1 MPLATSTILNQRY
14 RIVSLVG
21 RGGFG
26 AVYRAW
32 DMNLK
37 KTVALKENLD
47 SSPEGRKQFT
57 KEAEI
62 LAKINHPALPRVT
75 DHFFVE
81 GQGQY
86 LVMDYIE
93 GVDLLTL
100 LQQSGRPLPEN
111 QVLGFIT
118 QVADALAYLHSRTP
132 AVIHRDIKPQNVI
145 ITPQGQAVLVD
156 FGIVKIF
163 ESQLTTKGARAYS
176 AGYSPP
182 EQYGQGG
189 TNEQSDIYSLGATM
203 YHLLTSQIPIE
214 SIQRT
219 IGQNLIPPRQLNPAI
234 SQRTEDII
242 LTAMQLR
249 PDQRFPNGTMFVK
262 VISGNNQQA
271 PYAVQ
276 IPQGVP
282 GIGGYVASPPADP
295 YHSPTKSNGDRRK
308 YIIGG
313 AVLIAAVGAIAILVT
328 MIINNNPNRAG
339 DDDTASAISST
350 LTTIVQ
356 ITDSALNATNEI
368 LTAHPEM
375 STTSEAFSDP
385 SATRDPEEESSP
397 EPTSTDPDDSV
408 VQTTIPPIEQ
418 ATATPPPTAT
428 EPPTDTPATGMV
440 SLPGNGL
447 IQLTFGEANFYKP
460 VLSPDQTRLITF
472 AKAGDY
478 WQLTEIDPVN
488 GGVVGLITTD
498 NTNYYHPLFSRDGSR
513 LIVSRETSGYQNIF
527 VLDSYTGAII
537 GQLTDSNSANST
549 PFWSPD
555 EQSFVFQSDRDGDK
569 EIFLGFM
576 DGSNPVQLTSNTAF
590 DGSCSFSPD
599 GNLVTFYSNRD
610 GNPEI
615 YVLEMNS
622 GIERRL
628 TTSSARDAEPAFS
641 PDGQWIVFESNRDG
655 GDYDIWAIRPDGSGL
670 HQITFD
676 QGNEQIPSFSPDG
689 KWILFQANYS
699 GDYDIFRIPWPG

>member
-1 MPLATSTILNQRY
+1 MPLSTSSILNQRY
-14 RIVSLVG
+14 RIVNLVG
-21 RGGFG
+21 QGGFG

-47 SSPEGRKQFT
+47 ASPEGRKQFT
-57 KEAEI
+57 REAEI
-62 LAKINHPALPRVT
+62 LAKTSHPGLPRVT
-75 DHFFVE
+75 DHFLVE

-86 LVMDYIE
+86 LVMDFIE

-100 LQQSGRPLPEN
+100 IQQNGGPLPES
-111 QVLGFIT
+111 QVLAIMS
-118 QVADALAYLHSRTP
+118 QVSDALAYLHSQRP
-132 AVIHRDIKPQNVI
+132 AVIHRDIKPQNII

-156 FGIVKIF
+156 FGIVKVS
-163 ESQLTTKGARAYS
+163 ESLLTTKGARAYS

-203 YHLLTSQIPIE
+203 YHLLTGQIPIE

-219 IGQNLIPPRQLNPAI
+219 IGQSLTPPHQINAAI
-234 SQRTEDII
+234 SQRTENII

-249 PDQRFPNGTMFVK
+249 PDQRFPNGT
-262 VISGNNQQA
+262 IYAQALIGNIQPT

-276 IPQGVP
+276 LPQGTP
-282 GIGGYVASPPADP
+282 GIGGFVESPPADR
-295 YHSPTKSNGDRRK
+295 YQSPPKTSGDRRR

-313 AVLIAAVGAIAILVT
+313 VVLITAVAAIAVLIS
-328 MIINNNPNRAG
+328 MIINANSNQTEEN
-339 DDDTASAISST
+339 DTASAISST
-350 LTTIVQ
+350 LTTIAQ
-356 ITDSALNATNEI
+356 LTDSALDASSESPIT
-368 LTAHPEM
+368 LPEA
-375 STTSEAFSDP
+375 SATSEIVPDP
-385 SATRDPEEESSP
+385 SATPAP
-397 EPTSTDPDDSV
+397 AQEPTLELTPTSAGEPE

-418 ATATPPPTAT
+418 ATATSPPTAT
-428 EPPTDTPATGMV
+428 EPPTDTPATGIV
-440 SLPGNGL
+440 PLPGNGL

-472 AKAGDY
+472 AKFDEN
-478 WQLTEIDPVN
+478 WQLTELDPAS
-488 GGVVGLITTD
+488 GGVVRILTTD
-498 NTNYYHPLFSRDGSR
+498 NTNYYHPQFSRDGTR
-513 LIVSRETSGYQNIF
+513 LIVSRVSAGFQNIF
-527 VLDSYTGAII
+527 VIDSYTSTILQ
-537 GQLTDSNSANST
+537 QLTESNSADST

-576 DGSNPVQLTSNTAF
+576 NGSDPKQLTTNEAF

-615 YVLEMNS
+615 YILELDS
-622 GIERRL
+622 GIEQRL

-641 PDGQWIVFESNRDG
+641 PDGEWIVFESNQDG

-689 KWILFQANYS
+689 KWILFQGNYS